1 MLLIIARRIVA
12 AFFTLLF
19 ISVLVFAL
27 TEVLPGDVAT
37 ALLGRDATP
46 EQLASLRTELGLNQ
60 PAHTRYQEWL
70 AGAVRGDLGVSLA
83 NETPI
88 RPVVL
93 IRLRNTALL
102 AAVTLLFSIPLAL
115 MLGVIAGLLRDR
127 LPDLLISFFTLIGM
141 SLPGYVIGV
150 LLILVISIRL
160 AWLPAVTLVAPNAP
174 LWQFLPYVILPA
186 LTVTVG
192 LIAYL
197 IRLLRTNIID
207 VMTSNYVQMATLKGV
222 PYPQVVLRHA
232 LPSALLPAIN
242 ALALLIADLL
252 GGVVIAET
260 LFNYPGLGRLMIT
273 AVTTRDLPM
282 VQAIALVGAA
292 IYISVNLVADL
303 LAMLLNPRLRTWITQ
318 T

>member
-1 MLLIIARRIVA
+1 MIPIIARRIVA

-150 LLILVISIRL
+150 LLILVISIR
-160 AWLPAVTLVAPNAP
+160 
-174 LWQFLPYVILPA
+174 
-186 LTVTVG
+186 
-192 LIAYL
+192 
-197 IRLLRTNIID
+197 
-207 VMTSNYVQMATLKGV
+207 
-222 PYPQVVLRHA
+222 
-232 LPSALLPAIN
+232 
-242 ALALLIADLL
+242 
-252 GGVVIAET
+252 
-260 LFNYPGLGRLMIT
+260 
-273 AVTTRDLPM
+273 
-282 VQAIALVGAA
+282 
-292 IYISVNLVADL
+292 
-303 LAMLLNPRLRTWITQ
+303 
-318 T
+318 